1 MERQR
6 LLDFLKNP
14 ASYKHGPQ
22 SVRIIETH
30 ISIVAL
36 ATPSV
41 YKFRKPVNFG
51 WVDFSTL
58 EKRKDDCNREIEL
71 NSRLCPEIYMTDSAV
86 PLFEKDGRLNFE
98 EGEIVEYCVAMHEI
112 DSDRFLGNR
121 MLDGGHIDDADFPLT
136 QLVDRLAPFYKEA
149 SSLHFDPDTYYQNV
163 RQPMLENLPP
173 YQSYPIEVAV
183 EMLDLLRYFFETSL
197 EKHRR
202 LLMQRMQ
209 DGCVGDFHGDLHLQH
224 IVLPSQEHPSL
235 CIFDC
240 IEFNDA
246 FRQIDRAADIAFL
259 CMDLDYR
266 GYRKQSEAFCKAVA
280 DALNDNGLIALQPLL
295 RAYRACVR
303 AKVNVLTSTN
313 EELSPEERS
322 ACVNTARRYVNLA
335 LRYALAGTEKKA
347 IAVVGKVGSGKSAF
361 ARFAASCLGVEA
373 QSSDRIRKELSGL
386 PVLQPTPDVM
396 KPLVYDEATS
406 EKTYNTMME
415 LALHDAQTKGIA
427 ILDATFSSTQRR
439 AEAIRRFS
447 AGGIELLFVEVS
459 APDRVRR
466 ERLERRRFRP
476 NQSDART
483 EDLSF
488 LDAKYSAPDELPS
501 NRIVRIDS
509 SKGTKEE
516 TGVAAMKQLMDLLF

>member
-36 ATPSV
+36 ATPFV

-58 EKRKDDCNREIEL
+58 EKRKDDCDREIEL
-71 NSRLCPEIYMTDSAV
+71 NRRLCPDIYMTDSAV
-86 PLFEKDGRLNFE
+86 PLFEKDGCLNFQ
-98 EGEIVEYCVAMHEI
+98 EGVIVDYCVTMHEI

-121 MLDGGHIDDADFPLT
+121 MVDGGRIDDSEFPLN
-136 QLVDRLAPFYKEA
+136 QLVNRLVPFYKEA
-149 SSLHFDPDTYYQNV
+149 SPLRFDPEAYFQNV
-163 RQPMLENLPP
+163 RQPILENLPP
-173 YQSYPIEVAV
+173 YQSYPIEVAA

-202 LLMQRMQ
+202 LLLQRMQ

-259 CMDLDYR
+259 CMDLDFR
-266 GYRKQSEAFCKAVA
+266 GYRQQS
-280 DALNDNGLIALQPLL
+280 DALCNALARGLGDRGLVALQPLF

-313 EELSPEERS
+313 EEFSPEERS
-322 ACVNTARRYVNLA
+322 ACVNTARRYLNLA
-335 LRYALAGTEKKA
+335 LRYALAGTEKRA

-415 LALHDAQTKGIA
+415 LALHDAQMKGIA
-427 ILDATFSSTQRR
+427 ILDATFPSTQRR

-447 AGGIELLFVEVS
+447 AEGIELLFVEVS

-488 LDAKYSAPDELPS
+488 LDAKYQAPDELPS

-509 SKGTKEE
+509 SKGTKKE
-516 TGVAAMKQLMDLLF
+516 TGVAAMKQLMALLF